1 MHKSMRHLV
10 ADDQTELSYR
20 VVGDGPQAVV
30 LLHGWMATGRIF
42 DRLIASLDL
51 EGMRLLIPDL
61 RGAGASSASRGGYGL
76 PRLGRDVLA
85 IADAEDAERF
95 VLVGHSMG
103 GQLAQWI
110 ACEAPERVVGQLLM
124 CPVPAVGQPMPA
136 ALRWLFHESPG
147 DAEKLASIL
156 EISSLQLPDEAR
168 RETLNEAL
176 SLSPSYLRGTFETWS
191 RGGFADRLMDIRCP
205 TLVLTTDDPY
215 FTREL
220 LAGEVQ
226 RRIRGARLVHV
237 AGAGHF
243 PLLEQ
248 PEETA
253 SVVMEFLSGLKG
265 QGGTMPPPSGPS
277 RSQEGRLQA

>member
-1 MHKSMRHLV
+1 MRHLV

-20 VVGDGPQAVV
+20 VIGDGPLAVV
-30 LLHGWMATGRIF
+30 LLHGWMVTGRIY
-42 DRLIASLDL
+42 DRLIASMDLD
-51 EGMRLLIPDL
+51 GMRLLIPDL
-61 RGAGASSASRGGYGL
+61 RGAGASAASRGGYGHA
-76 PRLGRDVLA
+76 RMGRDVLA
-85 IADAEDAERF
+85 IADAEGADRF

-110 ACEAPERVVGQLLM
+110 SCEAPDRVLGQLLM

-156 EISSLQLPDEAR
+156 EISSLQLTEEVR
-168 RETLNEAL
+168 RETLDEAL
-176 SLSPSYLRGTFETWS
+176 SLSSSYLRGTFETWS

-205 TLVLTTDDPY
+205 TLVLATDDPY
-215 FTREL
+215 FTRSL

-226 RRIRGARLVHV
+226 GRIRGAKLVHIP
-237 AGAGHF
+237 GAGHF

-253 SVVMEFLSGLKG
+253 AVVMDFLSGLRG
-265 QGGTMPPPSGPS
+265 HGGTLPP
-277 RSQEGRLQA
+277 RSNTGSHTHTGCLQA